1 MEIYLDNAATTK
13 PYLDAAFA
21 QHEKDGW
28 YNPSAA
34 YKAAEAVFSEIKSVR
49 QTLAQNLGLQ
59 NGNCVFTSGGTEAN
73 NMAVLSGWRKGAH
86 FITST
91 IEHPSVYVMFKHL
104 EQQGAEVDYVSPK
117 GFHIE
122 PEDVAPLI
130 REDTALVSIMHVN
143 NETGALNDI
152 KEICRAVNAK
162 NPETLFHSDG
172 VQALLKTPIDLN
184 ELGVDYYTVSA
195 HKIHGLKGTGA
206 LLARQGRTIKPV
218 LLGGSQESVLRA
230 GTENTLGI
238 QVFGE
243 ALRRGFADTMT
254 DAHIKALRAAL
265 VTGLSQIEGAVVNAP
280 AEYVPHIVS
289 VSFEGIRAEVLARLL
304 GDQGICIGTGA
315 ACSRGKVSRVL
326 LECGIKRPLAE
337 GTVRISMSNNN
348 TTDDIQ
354 ICLEALDKAVHQ
366 LRRFS
371 HRG

>member
-1 MEIYLDNAATTK
+1 MLIYLDNAATTK
-13 PYLDAAFA
+13 PCFDAAFA
-21 QHEKDGW
+21 KHEKDGW

-34 YKAAEAVFSEIKSVR
+34 YKAAEAVFSEIKSIR
-49 QTLAQNLGLQ
+49 QTLAQNLRLRD
-59 NGNCVFTSGGTEAN
+59 GNCVFTSGGTEAN

-86 FITST
+86 YITST

-104 EQQGAEVDYVSPK
+104 EQQGAEVDFVSPK

-122 PEDVAPLI
+122 PEDVAALI

-143 NETGALNDI
+143 NETGARNDI
-152 KEICRAVNAK
+152 KEIRRMVHAK

-184 ELGVDYYTVSA
+184 DLGVDYYTVSA

-243 ALRRGFADTMT
+243 ALRHGVADTASH
-254 DAHIKALRAAL
+254 AHIAALRSAL
-265 VTGLSQIEGAVVNAP
+265 VSGLGQIEGAAVNIP
-280 AEYVPHIVS
+280 ADYVPHIVS
-289 VSFEGIRAEVLARLL
+289 VSFDGLRAEVLVRLL
-304 GDQGICIGTGA
+304 GDHGVFIGTGA

-326 LECGIKRPLAE
+326 LECGIKRSLAE

-348 TTDDIQ
+348 TADEIQ
-354 ICLEALDKAVHQ
+354 ICLEALDKAVRQ